1 MSVSR
6 AVDHLFSSGVPLVDE
21 YRSGFG
27 NSSVVNSS
35 VAEPYNEAWL
45 ESPDYADELAYARR
59 LDEEDMTFLPP
70 SNFMDISTALAN
82 EDELL
87 SEVNPPL
94 PYDEELALEEEE
106 EESAVPLTR
115 VSSRT
120 SRRTLRQREAD
131 AAAAYAAGAAA
142 RGRELLQAEKPV
154 KRKGMT
160 AKQKRIHAEKSR
172 IRQQELYA
180 NRRDNETPEQ
190 RRARLKKR
198 QEAYQRKTATLTDA
212 QKAER
217 AAKASARYNALV
229 ERRKEAGE
237 PLRRKR

>member
-1 MSVSR
+1 
-6 AVDHLFSSGVPLVDE
+6 LFSSGVPPLDE

-59 LDEEDMTFLPP
+59 LDEEDDDTTFLPP
-70 SNFMDISTALAN
+70 SNFMDISTALAD
-82 EDELL
+82 EDGML
-87 SEVNPPL
+87 SEAIPPL
-94 PYDEELALEEEE
+94 PYEEELALEEQEE
-106 EESAVPLTR
+106 ELAVPLTR
-115 VSSRT
+115 ASSRT

-131 AAAAYAAGAAA
+131 AAAVYAAGAAA

-160 AKQKRIHAEKSR
+160 ANQKRIHAEKSKF
-172 IRQQELYA
+172 RQQELYA
-180 NRRDNETPEQ
+180 YRRDNETAEQ
-190 RRARLKKR
+190 RKARLKKR
-198 QEAYQRKTATLTDA
+198 QEAYQRKTATLTEA
-212 QKAER
+212 QKAKR
-217 AAKASARYNALV
+217 AADASARYDALV
-229 ERRKEAGE
+229 KRRKEAGE

>member
-6 AVDHLFSSGVPLVDE
+6 AVDALFSADVPPIDD
-21 YRSGFG
+21 YRGGFG
-27 NSSVVNSS
+27 NSSM
-35 VAEPYNEAWL
+35 AEPYNEAWL

-59 LDEEDMTFLPP
+59 LDEEDTTFLPP
-70 SNFMDISTALAN
+70 SNFMDISTAIN
-82 EDELL
+82 DGDELL
-87 SEVNPPL
+87 SDTIPPL
-94 PYDEELALEEEE
+94 PYEEELALEEEE

-115 VSSRT
+115 ASSRT

-131 AAAAYAAGAAA
+131 AAAVYAAGAAA
-142 RGRELLQAEKPV
+142 RGRELLQAEKLV

-160 AKQKRIHAEKSR
+160 AKQKRIHAEKSK

-180 NRRDNETPEQ
+180 YRRENETEEE
-190 RRARLKKR
+190 RMKRLKKR
-198 QEAYQRKTATLTDA
+198 REAYMRKTATLTDA
-212 QKAER
+212 QKANR
-217 AAKASARYNALV
+217 AAKAGARYNALV